1 MPAGH
6 VGVVAVLEKCRA
18 TQLLAGD
25 PFGNG
30 NQTVLDLCLKAKP
43 FECVLSLLG
52 TEQQVK
58 ELEGESKARDLGEEH
73 QLSIS
78 EGHSDAPF
86 QSVIPQNFNSA
97 EWAPL
102 CRLSLSSPQ
111 RHLLQRRV
119 CSSSPSPPSCP
130 LGRES
135 SAAGTQTLTDPATQ
149 GPRHTGAAEC
159 TPAAVRAGPRELRG
173 QPRQRGISESTAQRE
188 GTGLC
193 LQTVQ
198 SARDYTRGPFS
209 NLVVVNLRW

>member
-111 RHLLQRRV
+111 RHLLQRE
-119 CSSSPSPPSCP
+119 CAAPPQAHP
-130 LGRES
+130 PAHRAGR
-135 SAAGTQTLTDPATQ
+135 ALLQ
-149 GPRHTGAAEC
+149 GPRHSQ
-159 TPAAVRAGPRELRG
+159 TPPRRDPATLVLMNAHPLLRG
-173 QPRQRGISESTAQRE
+173 QGPRSYGDNRDSAAYPSPQHRG
-188 GTGLC
+188 
-193 LQTVQ
+193 
-198 SARDYTRGPFS
+198 RGPGCVCKLFRVQGITRAGLS
-209 NLVVVNLRW
+209 LTW